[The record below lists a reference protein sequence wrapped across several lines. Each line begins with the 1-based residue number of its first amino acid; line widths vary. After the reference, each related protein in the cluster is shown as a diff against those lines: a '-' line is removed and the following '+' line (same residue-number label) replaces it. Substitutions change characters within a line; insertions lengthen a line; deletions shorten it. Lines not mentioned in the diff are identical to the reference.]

1 MLIRRAY
8 VWGRGP
14 ADVRI
19 AGGRIGDC
27 APGLPS
33 VPGEDE
39 LDARGGWLLPGLH
52 DHHIHLRAL
61 AVAADSLQT
70 GPPEVRT
77 REELAA
83 ALRRVDRE
91 LQPGRWIRGIGY
103 HQSVAGD
110 LDRDALD
117 RMVPHRPVRVQHRSG
132 ALWALNSPAVEL
144 VGLDDCELSGV
155 ERNDDGSP
163 SGRIWRLDAWLAERI
178 GTAELDLAAVS
189 SMAARRGITGFT
201 DATPGLSDHELSALA
216 DAVRTGA
223 IRQRVHCMA
232 PPLASDPLVP
242 LFTLGPTKLLLD
254 DDALPALDEFTAL
267 VRSAHAAGRPVAVHC
282 VTRTQLVLAQV
293 AFDEAGIRPGDRI
306 EHGALV
312 PADSLPWLRERGVAV
327 VTQPHFAVERGAQY
341 ADEVPADEMPDLWR
355 LRSLRAAGVRIAAGT
370 DAPFGS
376 ADPWSVVRAA
386 AAPRGLP
393 QGPESIPAF
402 EAVRLF
408 LGRSRAPD
416 VPRSIGP
423 GEAADLTLLR
433 PPPAEALGE
442 LAAGLGSDLVAATLV
457 AGEPIFLAG

>member
-19 AGGRIGDC
+19 AGGRIVDC

-70 GPPEVRT
+70 GPPDART
-77 REELAA
+77 HDELAA
-83 ALRRVDRE
+83 ALRRLDRE
-91 LQPGRWIRGIGY
+91 LPPGRWIRGIGY
-103 HQSVAGD
+103 HQSVAGE
-110 LDRDALD
+110 LDRYALD
-117 RMVPHRPVRVQHRSG
+117 RMLPHRPVRVQHRSG
-132 ALWALNSPAVEL
+132 AQWVLNSRAVEL
-144 VGLDDCELSGV
+144 AGLDGCALSGV
-155 ERNDDGSP
+155 ERDDDGVP

-178 GTAELDLAAVS
+178 GTAEVDLASVS
-189 SMAARRGITGFT
+189 SLAARRGVTGFT
-201 DATPGLSDHELSALA
+201 DATPGLSDHELRALA
-216 DAVRTGA
+216 DAVRAGA

-232 PPLASDPLVP
+232 PPLATDPHVP

-254 DDALPALDEFTAL
+254 DDALPAFAEFTAL

-282 VTRTQLVLAQV
+282 VTRTQLVLTQV
-293 AFDEAGIRPGDRI
+293 ALDDAGVRPGDRI
-306 EHGALV
+306 EHGALI

-327 VTQPHFAVERGAQY
+327 VTQPHFAIERGAQY

-370 DAPFGS
+370 DAPFGT

-386 AAPRGLP
+386 AAPRDLP

-402 EAVRLF
+402 EALRLF

-423 GEAADLTLLR
+423 GEVADLTLLR
-433 PPPAEALGE
+433 TPPAEVLGE
-442 LAAGLGSDLVAATLV
+442 LAAGFGDDLVAATLV
-457 AGEPIFLAG
+457 AGEPIFLAD